1 MVIKFIK
8 YLPNN
13 SAVHLW
19 TSNLL
24 QSRFQVL
31 AYYNTHTHTQIQRHL
46 IWSYHSPLSQP
57 PSNPPTID
65 LSTHTNFASLL
76 PLTLAQPL
84 YTLCYPMETNL
95 LIYVK
100 WTQIRATL
108 NKGNSHKA
116 KGLSF
121 PIAFLSPL
129 PLSLFFVT
137 SQHVARNARSSL
149 FG

>member
-13 SAVHLW
+13 
-19 TSNLL
+19 
-24 QSRFQVL
+24 
-31 AYYNTHTHTQIQRHL
+31 THIQIQLYL
-46 IWSYHSPLSQP
+46 IWSYHSPLSPP

-100 WTQIRATL
+100 
-108 NKGNSHKA
+108 
-116 KGLSF
+116 
-121 PIAFLSPL
+121 
-129 PLSLFFVT
+129 
-137 SQHVARNARSSL
+137 
-149 FG
+149 